1 MADVHVFAK
10 IQPKADHYDEVFA
23 ALRGILKATQEEP
36 GCKRFELN
44 VGDADDKSLYLV
56 EIWESE
62 EALEQHHRMQHTIKA
77 AERIDGKLSANTEV
91 VKMAPAT

>member
-10 IQPKADHYDEVFA
+10 IQPKSDHYDEVLA

-44 VGDADDKSLYLV
+44 VGNADDRSLYLV
-56 EIWESE
+56 EIWENE
-62 EALEQHHRMQHTIKA
+62 RALEQHHQMRHTVNA
-77 AERIDGKLSANTEV
+77 AERINGKLSASTEV
-91 VKMAPAT
+91 VKMTPAI